1 VHPAELYK
9 QLTDEE
15 LAVIFQGCDFKTTP
29 FHRQAVAMAYAL
41 DGRDRCCL
49 LMDIGLGKTLVALY
63 LKQLWGSK
71 RMFVV
76 CPRGV
81 IRTWCE
87 QAKKHTDLKVEVL
100 TGSTKV
106 RRKLYET
113 SNADLLVINYEGLK
127 HLFGKKVPV
136 IGRDGKERQMFVP
149 DKDALGKCDHD
160 FFVADEVHHFKG
172 SGSVQTEIGH
182 HLSRSAQYA
191 LTMTGSPIGNT
202 ELDLWGEYWVLDG
215 GRALGDNFYSFR
227 NRFFYAITLKGRRQT
242 FKKWILRD
250 GALEQ
255 MMEKIAPITLRYDWE
270 ECGGD
275 LLERTYEQRHVPMS
289 PTQQRLTR
297 AVLDGLIAAVAE
309 GKVDLKNVINKSIK
323 LAQITGGFIKGPGG
337 VVRLKPGQ
345 NPKLQ
350 DLLQCI
356 REVRGKVIIYHHF
369 VEEGRLLELAFKRA
383 KIQFRSVRGEIKDKD
398 KQVDGFVNNPKVKA
412 LIAHPACGGE
422 GLNLQDTAHTVFFFS
437 NTYSGGIVRPQAEG
451 RVFRTGQKHKCV
463 FVDFMVEHSIDE
475 VIYAAMMGKKD
486 AAQRLL
492 NWLRE
497 QVVKRVGQ

>member
-1 VHPAELYK
+1 MYPAELYK
-9 QLTDEE
+9 QLTDDE
-15 LAVIFQGCDFKTTP
+15 LATIFQGCGFKTTP
-29 FHRQAVAMAYAL
+29 FRRQAVAMAYAL

-63 LKQLWGSK
+63 LKQLWNCG

-87 QAKKHTDLKVEVL
+87 QAKKHTDYKVEVL
-100 TGSTKV
+100 VGSKKE
-106 RRKLYET
+106 RRRLYET
-113 SNADLLVINYEGLK
+113 SKADVLVINYEGLK
-127 HLFGKKVPV
+127 YLFGKRVPV
-136 IGRDGKERQMFVP
+136 IGRDGRERRLFVP
-149 DKDALGKCDHD
+149 DKDALNKCGHD

-172 SGSVQTEIGH
+172 SGSIQTEIGH
-182 HLSRSAQYA
+182 HLSRRAKYA

-215 GRALGDNFYSFR
+215 GKVLGDNFYSFR
-227 NRFFYAITLKGRRQT
+227 NRFFYAITIKGKWQT
-242 FKKWILRD
+242 FQKWILRK
-250 GALEQ
+250 GALKQ
-255 MMEKIAPITLRYDWE
+255 MMERIAPITLRYDWE
-270 ECGGD
+270 ECGD

-289 PTQQRLTR
+289 RTQQRLTH

-309 GKVDLKNVINKSIK
+309 GKVDLKSVVNKSIK
-323 LAQITGGFIKGPGG
+323 LAQITGGFVKAPKG
-337 VVRLKPGQ
+337 VIRLKPSE
-345 NPKLQ
+345 NPKLT
-350 DLLQCI
+350 DLLHCM

-369 VEEGRLLELAFKRA
+369 IEEGRLLEAAFKRA
-383 KIQFRSVRGEIKDKD
+383 KIKFRSVRGEIKDKD
-398 KQVDGFVNNPKVKA
+398 KQVSEFINNSKVKA

-422 GLNLQDTAHTVFFFS
+422 GLNLQDTAHTVFFYS

-463 FVDFMVEHSIDE
+463 FVDFMVENSIDE

-486 AAQRLL
+486 AAQYLL
-492 NWLRE
+492 DWLRKVG
-497 QVVKRVGQ
+497 VV